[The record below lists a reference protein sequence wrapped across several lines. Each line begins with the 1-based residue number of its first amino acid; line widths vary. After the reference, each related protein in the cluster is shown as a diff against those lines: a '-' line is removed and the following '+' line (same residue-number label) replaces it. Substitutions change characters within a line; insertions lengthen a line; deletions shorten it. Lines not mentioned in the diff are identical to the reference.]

1 MSFKN
6 KDLNQNDNAPQ
17 LLKGHIHWYPGHIAK
32 AEKALKNKLSLVDAV
47 IEVLDSRIPF
57 SSCYNN
63 IESLL
68 GEKPRLILLNKVD
81 LVEKPELT
89 KWIEFLEK
97 KSGCTV
103 LTTDAKNSKS
113 LSSVVSKAIELSE
126 PKIQA
131 LMKKGLLRRPARI
144 MVVGMPNVGKSS
156 IINKLTRTSKT
167 KVGAKAGVTRQQQW
181 VRINP
186 KLDLLD
192 TPGIIPMKQENQ
204 DVAVRL
210 ACVNSVSENAYEK
223 EIIAKDL
230 LEILSKN
237 YEPKVREY
245 YNLTEDDTLSVE
257 NVAKRRNWI
266 TSGAEPNIQRASAT
280 ILNDF
285 REGRIGKFVLDEFI
299 EEQ

>member
-1 MSFKN
+1 MSSSKN
-6 KDLNQNDNAPQ
+6 KDLINSEYAPQ
-17 LLKGHIHWYPGHIAK
+17 LMKGHIHWYPGHIAK

-47 IEVLDSRIPF
+47 IEVLDARIPF

-63 IESLL
+63 IEGLL
-68 GEKPRLILLNKVD
+68 GEKPRLVLLNKID
-81 LVEKPELT
+81 LVEKAELS

-97 KSGCTV
+97 KSGCKV
-103 LTTDAKNSKS
+103 LTTDAKNSRS
-113 LSSVVSKAIELSE
+113 LSSVVSSAIDLSE
-126 PKIQA
+126 PKIQS
-131 LMKKGLLRRPARI
+131 LMKKGLLRRAARI

-156 IINKLTRTSKT
+156 IINKLTKTSKT

-230 LEILSKN
+230 LDILKLHYS
-237 YEPKVREY
+237 EKVKAY
-245 YNLTEDDTLSVE
+245 YNLGADDNLSVE
-257 NVAKRRNWI
+257 NIAKSRNWI
-266 TSGAEPNIQRASAT
+266 TSGAEPDIQRASAS

-285 REGRIGKFVLDEFI
+285 RDGQIGKFILDEL
-299 EEQ
+299 EV